1 MPGGDLLCT
10 TVRSTRTCR
19 WATCLFCLSLSRAT
33 VYQSMQQ
40 SNAMLLKIMP
50 DTPTEIVTPDMTIS
64 AALRDARLSVQKATE
79 LQRAQ

>member
-1 MPGGDLLCT
+1 
-10 TVRSTRTCR
+10 
-19 WATCLFCLSLSRAT
+19 
-33 VYQSMQQ
+33 
-40 SNAMLLKIMP
+40 MP